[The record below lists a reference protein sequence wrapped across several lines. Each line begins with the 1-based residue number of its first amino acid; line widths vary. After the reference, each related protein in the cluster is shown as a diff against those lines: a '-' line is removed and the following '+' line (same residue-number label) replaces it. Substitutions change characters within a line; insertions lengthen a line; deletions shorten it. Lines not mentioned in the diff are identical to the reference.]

1 MPDVRIC
8 LNCQKPVKK
17 GRADR
22 KFCDEGCKNE
32 FHNNKKTSERQ
43 EILRIEM
50 ALKNN
55 RRILKKVLG
64 PKKEEIVIK
73 ETLLKMGFEF
83 TYHTHH
89 VISTYKSNE
98 YIFCYNYGYWKMD
111 DDKLKV
117 VKGFNEPVK

>member
-1 MPDVRIC
+1 MEPRQC
-8 LNCQKPVKK
+8 LRCQGPIKQ

-22 KFCDEGCKNE
+22 KFCSEGCKNE
-32 FHNNKKTSERQ
+32 YHNNQKAESRN
-43 EILRIEM
+43 EIIRIEK

-64 PKKEEIVIK
+64 VKHEEIVTR

-89 VISTYKSNE
+89 VLSSYQKNE
-98 YIFCYNYGYWKMD
+98 YTFCYNYGYRKID
-111 DDKLKV
+111 EERLKV
-117 VKGFNEPVK
+117 VKSFK